1 MVMSIKL
8 KKYLMIAF
16 AGSALLLQPQA
27 HAQHYVPVE
36 SGSKIEFSVMNKE
49 VGGTPQKVKG
59 TLNKISGN
67 INFDPKHLDRSSF
80 NITLNAASVNT
91 HDAARDKDL
100 KGFRFFDV
108 LSFPSIRFVSTS
120 VTQDRPG
127 SIVYNVAGNLTI
139 KGVTKPVKLQF
150 TTTRTG
156 KSYLFRGSMT
166 INRLLFNVGE
176 KGDIGEDVTVFIEVH
191 TK

>member
-1 MVMSIKL
+1 MRL
-8 KKYLMIAF
+8 KNYVITTI
-16 AGSALLLQPQA
+16 SCCVLLLQQQA
-27 HAQHYVPVE
+27 YAQHYVPVE

-49 VGGTPQKVKG
+49 TGGTPQKVKG
-59 TLNKISGN
+59 TINKISGA
-67 INFDPKHLDRSSF
+67 INFDPKHLDKSSF
-80 NITLNAASVNT
+80 KIILNAASVNT
-91 HDAARDKDL
+91 HDPARDRDL
-100 KGFRFFDV
+100 KGVRFFDV
-108 LSFPSIRFVSTS
+108 ASFPSIRFVSTA

-127 SIVYNVAGNLTI
+127 SIVYNVSGNLTI

-166 INRLLFNVGE
+166 LNRLLFNVGE
-176 KGDIGEDVTVFIEVH
+176 KGDIGDDVTVFIEVH

>member
-1 MVMSIKL
+1 M
-8 KKYLMIAF
+8 
-16 AGSALLLQPQA
+16 
-27 HAQHYVPVE
+27 
-36 SGSKIEFSVMNKE
+36 SGS
-49 VGGTPQKVKG
+49 
-59 TLNKISGN
+59 
-67 INFDPKHLDRSSF
+67 INFDPKHLDKSSF

-91 HDAARDKDL
+91 GDAARDKDL

-108 LSFPSIRFVSTS
+108 LSFPAIRFVSTS

-127 SIVYNVAGNLTI
+127 SIVYNIAGNLTI

-150 TTTRTG
+150 TTTRSG

-166 INRLLFNVGE
+166 INRLMFNVGE
-176 KGDIGEDVTVFIEVH
+176 KGDISDDVTVFIEVR